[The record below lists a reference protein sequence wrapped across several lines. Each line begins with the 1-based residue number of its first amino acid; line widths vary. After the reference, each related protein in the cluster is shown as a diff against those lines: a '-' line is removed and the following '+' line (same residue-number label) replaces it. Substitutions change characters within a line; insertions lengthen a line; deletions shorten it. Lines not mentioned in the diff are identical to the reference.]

1 MKGLSYGKDTLT
13 YVQVT
18 KCVDVNDSGIKEL
31 QALRNLR
38 TLVLYDL
45 INVENLEACKQYLK
59 SQLPNCDI
67 QGK

>member
-31 QALRNLR
+31 QALRKLK

-45 INVENLEACKQYLK
+45 TNVDNLEDCKQYLK